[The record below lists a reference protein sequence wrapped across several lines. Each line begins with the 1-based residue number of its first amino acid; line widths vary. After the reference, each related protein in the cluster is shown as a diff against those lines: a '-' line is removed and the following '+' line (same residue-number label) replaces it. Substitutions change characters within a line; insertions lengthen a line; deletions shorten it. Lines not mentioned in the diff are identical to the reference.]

1 MWRPETTIWFHL
13 FPNCPFFTVTFK
25 NEFHILVLSIFFSLF
40 SWSLYS
46 SWNQVHFSIPASFP
60 LFLARK
66 SNILFSKTFYLFLN
80 WWKSRSYQLLT
91 SFLSCLLVLYHTYFI
106 LINVTTSFGWL
117 IFHIYIPFY
126 PFKTRFIFIYL
137 SNDIHYCYLTIT
149 VQDTNSKWK
158 KFIMSSNS

>member
-1 MWRPETTIWFHL
+1 MSFIFLFCPSFFLCFLGLCTLPEIKSISVYQ
-13 FPNCPFFTVTFK
+13 PPFLT
-25 NEFHILVLSIFFSLF
+25 
-40 SWSLYS
+40 
-46 SWNQVHFSIPASFP
+46 

-80 WWKSRSYQLLT
+80 WWKYRSYQLLT

-126 PFKTRFIFIYL
+126 PFKTRFIFMYL
-137 SNDIHYCYLTIT
+137 SNDIHYCYLIIT